1 LHTWRRDSLIY
12 SGIRATVVVVV
23 DPDEETVTSFRPGAS
38 PVMLGDKDELLD
50 LDDVIPGFH
59 CHLREIFGSAYTPM
73 TQ

>member
-1 LHTWRRDSLIY
+1 M
-12 SGIRATVVVVV
+12 VVV
-23 DPDEETVTSFRPGAS
+23 DPDEETVTSFRPDAS
-38 PVMLGDKDELLD
+38 SVTLGDKDEVLD